1 MTDEPDTP
9 AERVRERMKHW
20 LETTGLSQDEFVAD
34 LQKSQVWLQKVLKG
48 ENHVR
53 LKDLDAVADAMRTT
67 ASELVRGTSERYQL
81 ELTPT
86 EVRIVE
92 KLRRRPTAFN
102 AVAELLQIPA
112 AERPLHAPAVIRAAI
127 KRKKK
132 P

>member
-1 MTDEPDTP
+1 MTDEPNTP
-9 AERVRERMKHW
+9 ADRVRERMARW
-20 LETTGLSQDEFVAD
+20 METTGLSQDEFVAD

-53 LKDLDAVADAMRTT
+53 LKDLDTVADAMRTT
-67 ASELVRGTSERYQL
+67 ASELVRGAAERYQL

-112 AERPLHAPAVIRAAI
+112 AERPLHAPAVIRAAV